1 MQSDCI
7 IYSTE
12 ELLEIPAFLDRRNE
26 TPEQKAKIA
35 AAWDR
40 ALAKQREAAQRE
52 QRKVQRKLARQRAA
66 REAEEQAKAERRE
79 LREQRAAKRKE
90 KQNDRQAVVKLIRAG
105 HITLGQMVKASSISK
120 DRLSRACRYLLAHKQ
135 IEKASARTYRA

>member
-1 MQSDCI
+1 MNSDCI
-7 IYSTE
+7 IYTTE
-12 ELLEIPAFLDRRNE
+12 ELIKIPAFLDRRNE

-40 ALAKQREAAQRE
+40 ALAKQRQAAQRE

-66 REAEEQAKAERRE
+66 REAEEQLKAERRE

-105 HITLGQMVKASSISK
+105 HITLGQMVKASKISK
-120 DRLSRACRYLLAHKQ
+120 NRLRRACRYLLAHKQ